1 MALQVGD
8 ILQVSI
14 VGEIFNQRVL
24 TILHYRVTTGSAS
37 GTVYGDT
44 LSWAQYFAGLVAAG
58 ELITRYLACCAPE
71 YLMTEVRAQR
81 VAPTRNPYATDTV
94 NSFGTSANAARFTN
108 LAGSITKRGSIAG
121 RWAIGRVQMPG
132 LPSDD
137 VVDGEISVGQLTNYG
152 TLALSLAQ
160 TQNNAGITQ
169 VVDPCIYNPGRTPNY
184 TDIVAWDVQR
194 SARTMHRRTL
204 RLGE

>member
-8 ILQVSI
+8 IMQISI
-14 VGEIFNQRVL
+14 VGEIFDQRVL

-44 LSWAQYFAGLVAAG
+44 LSWAQYFGGLTAAG
-58 ELITRYLACCAPE
+58 QLLTRYLACCAPE
-71 YLMTEVRAQR
+71 YLMTEIRAQR

-108 LAGSITKRGSIAG
+108 LAGSIAKRGAIAG

-137 VVDGEISVGQLTNYG
+137 IVDGEISVGQLTNYG

-160 TQNNAGITQ
+160 DQNNVGITQ
-169 VVDPCIYNPGRTPNY
+169 VVSPCIFNPTRTPNY
-184 TDIVAWDVQR
+184 TEIVAWDVQR